1 MSNDNLYAQS
11 KIALLFDIRHM
22 SSYCFSHFNIILY
35 YYKIK
40 QMCRSAFT
48 SLNRYNSFFQ
58 VYFLRDDTRNMEVN
72 QQSGKDNEEINNK

>member
-1 MSNDNLYAQS
+1 
-11 KIALLFDIRHM
+11 
-22 SSYCFSHFNIILY
+22 
-35 YYKIK
+35 
-40 QMCRSAFT
+40 MCRSAFT